1 MPVKIESLLEGMASS
16 PPTMFFHLKKAIEDP
31 RSSFEV
37 YGNIIEADPAF
48 SARLLKLVN
57 SSFYGFQQKVESIQ
71 HALNIVGTEQ
81 LSDLLFSTWA
91 IDRFKSI
98 PSEVINMKEFWR
110 HSIACAYGAKI
121 IAEYKQEPDA
131 DKFYLAGLL
140 HEIGSLVY
148 YESLSD
154 LAVKIIAR
162 AKEENKPLCE
172 IEEEVLGFSHAHLGA
187 EILKEW
193 RLPDLVVEAV
203 RYHHNPLAAKKFP
216 LHAKVVFLADVIVE
230 KMKLGHSGETV
241 VGTISKEIMQAV
253 NLPKFVLVHTHNEIQ
268 NSFDLVFDMYFGG
281 N

>member
-1 MPVKIESLLEGMASS
+1 MAVKIESLLGGMAAS

-48 SARLLKLVN
+48 SARLLKIVN
-57 SSFYGFQQKVESIQ
+57 SSFYGFQQKIESIE
-71 HALNIVGTEQ
+71 HALNIVGTEE

-91 IDRFKSI
+91 IDRFKNI
-98 PSEVINMKEFWR
+98 PADVIDMKEFWR

-121 IAEYKQEPDA
+121 IAEYKQEPDI
-131 DKFYLAGLL
+131 DKYYLAGLL

-154 LAVKIIAR
+154 QAVKIIAR

-172 IEEEVLGFSHAHLGA
+172 VEEEELGFSHAHLGA
-187 EILKEW
+187 ELLKEW
-193 RLPDLVVEAV
+193 RLPDVVVEAV
-203 RYHHNPLAAKKFP
+203 RYHHNPMAAKQFP
-216 LHAKVVFLADVIVE
+216 LHAKVIFLADVIVE
-230 KMKLGHSGETV
+230 KMKLGQSGETV
-241 VGTISKEIMQAV
+241 VAPIGKDIMKAV
-253 NLPKFVLVHTHNEIQ
+253 DLPKFVLVHTHNEIK